1 MMRPGHWM
9 VLLILVAIP
18 FATGLPHGFVYDD
31 HGSIAENPF
40 LDEPGNFRKL
50 LTFQTLTD
58 SAIPDGRR
66 PLVVLSYL
74 FDRVVWGSKPF
85 GYHLTN
91 LFLHSIVVVLIVVLV
106 RRTQPER
113 EPFLA
118 FAAALLYG
126 VHPVL
131 TETVQ
136 CPAFREDILLTL
148 FVLLFL
154 LTTTRQRTVWLSIPA
169 LALALLAK
177 ESAVVAP
184 ALLLWMWICFPAVRL
199 RRGTAAALFGVC
211 AALIVLFAMLWFKSG
226 SFQAATTERAP
237 MALQFPANLLTAP
250 WLWVKVLR
258 VLAWPRPLI
267 VDYVITPVSQISDW
281 RFQAGAATLL
291 ACAFAALTLVRRAPW
306 IAFGM
311 GWMLIGFVPVSNIVP
326 LYNPFSERYLYLIS
340 IGFVLIAVQLMSILP
355 EKNWYRF
362 AARPGEFGENSCLH
376 SRALILALICATYSG
391 LVVDRLSDWT
401 DDLSL
406 WSKTLLQEPRSA
418 RAHIWVG
425 LGCKKMGE
433 IELALKHFH
442 EADRLNPREISGLIN
457 VAVLYGQHGRFA
469 EAEQLLREAIRRQ
482 PDKPD
487 AHWNLAIALDAQG
500 HKDESMSEVRETLK
514 LDPRYPAA
522 IACAN
527 LAAFELGTAP

>member
-91 LFLHSIVVVLIVVLV
+91 LFLHSIVVVLVVVLV

-154 LTTTRQRTVWLSIPA
+154 LTTMRQRTVWLSIPA

-184 ALLLWMWICFPAVRL
+184 ALLLWMWICFPAGRL
-199 RRGTAAALFGVC
+199 RRGTAAVLFGVC

-250 WLWVKVLR
+250 WLWVKGPSRSGVATTVDCGLCDHAGFADFGLEISGRRGHLARMR
-258 VLAWPRPLI
+258 VCRSHTGPPRA
-267 VDYVITPVSQISDW
+267 VDCF
-281 RFQAGAATLL
+281 RH
-291 ACAFAALTLVRRAPW
+291 
-306 IAFGM
+306 GM
-311 GWMLIGFVPVSNIVP
+311 
-326 LYNPFSERYLYLIS
+326 
-340 IGFVLIAVQLMSILP
+340 
-355 EKNWYRF
+355 
-362 AARPGEFGENSCLH
+362 
-376 SRALILALICATYSG
+376 
-391 LVVDRLSDWT
+391 D
-401 DDLSL
+401 
-406 WSKTLLQEPRSA
+406 
-418 RAHIWVG
+418 
-425 LGCKKMGE
+425 
-433 IELALKHFH
+433 
-442 EADRLNPREISGLIN
+442 ADRLRTCF
-457 VAVLYGQHGRFA
+457 QHRSS
-469 EAEQLLREAIRRQ
+469 L
-482 PDKPD
+482 
-487 AHWNLAIALDAQG
+487 
-500 HKDESMSEVRETLK
+500 
-514 LDPRYPAA
+514 
-522 IACAN
+522 
-527 LAAFELGTAP
+527 